1 MKCSKLLKE
10 AFEGINFTYKLND
23 VVGEIPANQKFNTKQ
38 MVGYLTKRGV
48 SPKEIKAA
56 GLEDWF
62 KGDYPLE
69 GFEWQKKLQTAPHQ
83 FKETDIGRGAGHDRV
98 TLSKKGEGNPTY
110 KETLM
115 QGQRFEKSPINI
127 RHYGEFETPGKS
139 LLGWRRT
146 HVDEING
153 KQSTVLNEWQSDWA
167 QELSSRSREPQVE
180 PLLKREGELIVEI
193 NQLKENRAKSGPM
206 STEGNSLQ
214 TQIKTLDDEL
224 TSIQS
229 SLYYREHRQILE
241 DFPMSPKKFHQYQIV
256 ASIDEAI
263 KNGTKR
269 VVIPIE
275 RENELVGSEGVTKFY
290 DSLNIKILPEI
301 RKKLEAQGM
310 KLNVHKEG
318 YGLPSITSK
327 IDEDIAELE
336 IYARNTDMP
345 VDISKLIDA
354 YYTGDSS
361 AIDDAF
367 FELAD
372 KVDDDMLEELQNIH
386 MKMLYSPVVKN
397 NRSLHVIDIEEIP
410 NKPIKWD
417 VYSTLGAIGLGS
429 MAEKLKEQEK
439 Q

>member
-10 AFEGINFTYKLND
+10 AFEGINFTYKLDDTLNALD
-23 VVGEIPANQKFNTKQ
+23 VNQKFNTKQ

-48 SPKEIKAA
+48 SPKEIEAA
-56 GLEDWF
+56 GLETWF

-69 GFEWQKKLQTAPHQ
+69 ASEWQKRLQSAQHQ
-83 FKETDIGRGAGHDRV
+83 FKETTTGSSQYEGV
-98 TLSKKGEGNPTY
+98 TLGEKGIGNPTY

-115 QGQRFEKSPINI
+115 QGQRFEKSPTDI
-127 RHYGEFETPGKS
+127 RHFGEFETPGKS

-153 KQSTVLNEWQSDWA
+153 KPSTVLNEFQSDWA
-167 QELSSRSREPQVE
+167 QN
-180 PLLKREGELIVEI
+180 K
-193 NQLKENRAKSGPM
+193 RAKPK
-206 STEGNSLQ
+206 SLVA
-214 TQIKTLDDEL
+214 
-224 TSIQS
+224 
-229 SLYYREHRQILE
+229 
-241 DFPMSPKKFHQYQIV
+241 DFPMTEKKFHQFQIV
-256 ASIDEAI
+256 GALDEAI

-290 DSLNIKILPEI
+290 DNLNAKILPEI

-318 YGLPSITSK
+318 YGLPSITSD

-336 IYARNTDMP
+336 MYARNTDIP
-345 VDISKLIDA
+345 VDISKFIEA

-372 KVDDDMLEELQNIH
+372 KVDDDMLEELENIH
-386 MKMLYSPVVKN
+386 MKMSDSPVVKN
-397 NRSLHVIDIEEIP
+397 NRSLHIIDIVEIP
-410 NKPIKWD
+410 NKPVKWD

-429 MAEKLKEQEK
+429 IAEKLKEEEK